1 MFKLFEEYCMIKISI
16 ETLFLK
22 YPTSMISDALDE
34 LDINGAI
41 SGVFPQSYDQERVS
55 GRALPVKFNKKPS
68 DPEAWRFGGGVGKP
82 LEQVLKTM
90 SAGKIIIMDLD
101 GVINAT
107 AWGGL
112 ASKLAQKKGVLGT
125 IIHGT
130 CRDIE
135 EIRECG
141 YPVWAKGVCPRRSLN
156 DFTFGTI
163 NELIVI
169 TGITIKKDDIIVA
182 DQSGVVCVPEEK
194 IKKTLSLLKKISKQE
209 ELLENQVLKNEVQ
222 DWDEL

>member
-1 MFKLFEEYCMIKISI
+1 MTKISI
-16 ETLFLK
+16 ESLFLK

-34 LDINGAI
+34 IEINGAI
-41 SGVFPQSYDQERVS
+41 SGVFPQRYDQGRIS
-55 GRALPVKFNKKPS
+55 GRALPVKFNKKSS

-90 SAGKIIIMDLD
+90 TAGKIIVMDLE
-101 GVINAT
+101 GTLNAT

-125 IIHGT
+125 IMYGT
-130 CRDIE
+130 CRDVE

-141 YPVWAKGVCPRRSLN
+141 YPVWAKGVCPRRSRN

-163 NELIVI
+163 NEPIEVTYVI
-169 TGITIKKDDIIVA
+169 SNGEAGNGASEFSFTGTLLGNKRDSDNNQPVFNGDI
-182 DQSGVVCVPEEK
+182 
-194 IKKTLSLLKKISKQE
+194 SLVTV
-209 ELLENQVLKNEVQ
+209 NA
-222 DWDEL
+222 

>member
-1 MFKLFEEYCMIKISI
+1 MTKISI
-16 ETLFLK
+16 ESLFLK

-34 LDINGAI
+34 ININGAI
-41 SGVFPQSYDQERVS
+41 SGVFPQRYDQGRIA
-55 GRALPVKFNKKPS
+55 GRALPVKFNKKSS

-82 LEQVLKTM
+82 LEQVLKAM
-90 SAGKIIIMDLD
+90 STGKVIVMDLD
-101 GVINAT
+101 GAINAT

-125 IIHGT
+125 IMHGT
-130 CRDIE
+130 CRDVE

-141 YPVWAKGVCPRRSLN
+141 YPVWAKGVCPRRSRN

-163 NELIVI
+163 NEPIEI
-169 TGITIKKDDIIVA
+169 TGVKIKKNDIIVA
-182 DQSGVVCVPEEK
+182 DQSGVVCIPEE
-194 IKKTLSLLKKISKQE
+194 IIEGTLNLLKKISKQE
-209 ELLENQVLKNEVQ
+209 EILEDQVLKNDVQ

>member
-1 MFKLFEEYCMIKISI
+1 MNQISI
-16 ETLFLK
+16 ESIFLK
-22 YPTSMISDALDE
+22 HPTSLISDALDE
-34 LDINGAI
+34 LNINGAI
-41 SGVFPQSYDQERVS
+41 SGVFPQRYDQGRIA
-55 GRALPVKFNKKPS
+55 GRAFPVKFNRKSS

-90 SAGKIIIMDLD
+90 STGKVIVMDLD
-101 GVINAT
+101 GALNAT

-125 IIHGT
+125 IMHGT
-130 CRDIE
+130 CRDVE

-141 YPVWAKGVCPRRSLN
+141 YPVWAKGICPRRSRN

-163 NELIVI
+163 NEPIEI
-169 TGITIKKDDIIVA
+169 TGVKIKKNDIIVA
-182 DQSGVVCVPEEK
+182 DQSGVVCIPEEL
-194 IKKTLSLLKKISKQE
+194 IIETLNLLKKISKQE
-209 ELLENQVLKNEVQ
+209 EILEDQVLKNDVQ

>member
-1 MFKLFEEYCMIKISI
+1 MNQISI
-16 ETLFLK
+16 ESVFLK
-22 YPTSMISDALDE
+22 HPTSLISDALDE
-34 LDINGAI
+34 LNINGAI
-41 SGVFPQSYDQERVS
+41 SGVFPQRYDQGRIA
-55 GRALPVKFNKKPS
+55 GRAFPVKFNRKSS

-90 SAGKIIIMDLD
+90 STGKVIVMDLD
-101 GVINAT
+101 GALNAT

-125 IIHGT
+125 IMHGT
-130 CRDIE
+130 CRDVE

-141 YPVWAKGVCPRRSLN
+141 YPVWAKGVCPRRSRN

-163 NELIVI
+163 NEPIEV
-169 TGITIKKDDIIVA
+169 TGVKIKKNDIIVA
-182 DQSGVVCVPEEK
+182 DQSGVVCIPEE
-194 IKKTLSLLKKISKQE
+194 IIEETLNLLKKISKQE
-209 ELLENQVLKNEVQ
+209 EILEDQVLKNDVQ

>member
-1 MFKLFEEYCMIKISI
+1 MTKKSI
-16 ETLFLK
+16 ESLFLK

-34 LDINGAI
+34 LNINGAI
-41 SGVFPQSYDQERVS
+41 SGVSPQRYDQGRIS
-55 GRALPVKFNKKPS
+55 GRALPVKFNKKSS

-90 SAGKIIIMDLD
+90 SVGKIIIIDL
-101 GVINAT
+101 GGAINAT

-125 IIHGT
+125 VMHGT
-130 CRDIE
+130 CRDVE

-141 YPVWAKGVCPRRSLN
+141 YPVWAKGVCPRRSRN

-163 NELIVI
+163 NEPIVV
-169 TGITIKKDDIIVA
+169 TGITIKKDDIIIA
-182 DQSGVVCVPEEK
+182 DQSGVVCVPEEM
-194 IKKTLSLLKKISKQE
+194 IQKTLDLLKTISKQE
-209 ELLENQVLKNEVQ
+209 EILEDQVLKNEVQ
-222 DWDEL
+222 DWDNL

>member
-1 MFKLFEEYCMIKISI
+1 MEKISI
-16 ETLFLK
+16 ESLFLK
-22 YPTSMISDALDE
+22 YSTSMISDALDE

-41 SGVFPQSYDQERVS
+41 SGVFPQRYDQGRIS
-55 GRALPVKFNKKPS
+55 GRALPVKFNKKS
-68 DPEAWRFGGGVGKP
+68 FDPDAWRFGGGVGKP

-101 GVINAT
+101 GTINAT

-125 IIHGT
+125 IMHGT
-130 CRDIE
+130 CRDVE

-141 YPVWAKGVCPRRSLN
+141 YPVWAKGVCPRRSRN

-163 NELIVI
+163 NEPILV
-169 TGITIKKDDIIVA
+169 TGVKIKKNDIIVA
-182 DQSGVVCVPEEK
+182 DQSGAVCVPSELIQE
-194 IKKTLSLLKKISKQE
+194 TLTLLEKISKQE
-209 ELLENQVLKNEVQ
+209 DLLEDQVLNNDLQ
-222 DWDEL
+222 NWDEL

>member
-1 MFKLFEEYCMIKISI
+1 MTKISI
-16 ETLFLK
+16 ETLFSK

-41 SGVFPQSYDQERVS
+41 SGVFPQRYDQGRIS
-55 GRALPVKFNKKPS
+55 GRALPVKFNKKSS

-90 SAGKIIIMDLD
+90 SAGKVIIMDLD
-101 GVINAT
+101 GALNAT

-112 ASKLAQKKGVLGT
+112 ASKLAQKKGVTGT
-125 IIHGT
+125 VMHGT
-130 CRDIE
+130 CRDVE

-141 YPVWAKGVCPRRSLN
+141 YPVWAKGVCPRRSRN

-163 NELIVI
+163 NEPIVV
-169 TGITIKKDDIIVA
+169 TGTKIKKNDIIVA
-182 DQSGVVCVPEEK
+182 DQSGVVCVPEEI
-194 IKKTLSLLKKISKQE
+194 IKETIHLLEKISKQE
-209 ELLENQVLKNEVQ
+209 DLLEDQVLKNVVQ

>member
-1 MFKLFEEYCMIKISI
+1 MNQISI
-16 ETLFLK
+16 ESVFLK
-22 YPTSMISDALDE
+22 HPTSLISDALDE
-34 LDINGAI
+34 LNINGAI
-41 SGVFPQSYDQERVS
+41 SGVFPQRYDQGRIA
-55 GRALPVKFNKKPS
+55 GRAFPVKFNRKSS

-90 SAGKIIIMDLD
+90 STGKVIVMDLD
-101 GVINAT
+101 GALNAT

-125 IIHGT
+125 IMHGT
-130 CRDIE
+130 CRDVE

-141 YPVWAKGVCPRRSLN
+141 YPVWAKGVCPRRSRN

-163 NELIVI
+163 NEPIEV
-169 TGITIKKDDIIVA
+169 TGVKIKKNDIIVA
-182 DQSGVVCVPEEK
+182 DQSGVVCIPEEL
-194 IKKTLSLLKKISKQE
+194 IIENLNLLKKISKQE
-209 ELLENQVLKNEVQ
+209 EILEDQVLKNDVQ

>member
-1 MFKLFEEYCMIKISI
+1 
-16 ETLFLK
+16 
-22 YPTSMISDALDE
+22 MISDALDE

-41 SGVFPQSYDQERVS
+41 SGVFPQRYDQGRIS
-55 GRALPVKFNKKPS
+55 GRALPVKFNKKSS

-90 SAGKIIIMDLD
+90 STGKVIIMDLD
-101 GVINAT
+101 GSINAT

-125 IIHGT
+125 IMNGT
-130 CRDIE
+130 CRDVE

-141 YPVWAKGVCPRRSLN
+141 YPVWAKGVCPRRSRN

-163 NELIVI
+163 NKPIVV
-169 TGITIKKDDIIVA
+169 TGIKIKKNDIIVA
-182 DQSGVVCVPEEK
+182 DQSGVVCVPEE
-194 IKKTLSLLKKISKQE
+194 IIQETIHLLEKISKQE
-209 ELLENQVLKNEVQ
+209 DLLGDQVLKDEVQ

>member
-1 MFKLFEEYCMIKISI
+1 MPKISI
-16 ETLFLK
+16 ESLFLK

-41 SGVFPQSYDQERVS
+41 SGVFPQRYDQGRIS
-55 GRALPVKFNKKPS
+55 GRALPVKFNKKSS

-101 GVINAT
+101 GAINAT

-125 IIHGT
+125 IMHGT
-130 CRDIE
+130 CRDVE

-141 YPVWAKGVCPRRSLN
+141 YPVWAKGICPRRSRN

-163 NELIVI
+163 NEPIVI
-169 TGITIKKDDIIVA
+169 TGVNIKKNDIIVA
-182 DQSGVVCVPEEK
+182 DQSGVVCIPKEL
-194 IKKTLSLLKKISKQE
+194 ITKTLNLLKKISKQE
-209 ELLENQVLKNEVQ
+209 EILEDQVLKNDVQ
-222 DWDEL
+222 DWDKL